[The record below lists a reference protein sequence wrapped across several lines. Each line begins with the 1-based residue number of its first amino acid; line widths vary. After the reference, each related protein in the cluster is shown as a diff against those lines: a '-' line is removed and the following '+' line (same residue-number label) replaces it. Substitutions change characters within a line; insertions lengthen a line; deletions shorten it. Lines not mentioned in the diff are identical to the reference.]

1 MLLYGFIQ
9 VSSALNPTVPTSSE
23 VFNTS
28 CKLRSEVQ
36 SHCLHFHCC
45 NCLYPHYAPLS
56 QSHDKVWEQKK
67 LAPMSTRQK
76 MHEMIES
83 SVCHFILFWWSLKS
97 KLYLHLEDACKTFC
111 TFNSFPFISLLKLVF
126 KYLFMLVHCENSR
139 NTQRM
144 SCVLSVF
151 YSFSGLH
158 NSWHSTVRHIL

>member
-45 NCLYPHYAPLS
+45 NCLYPHYVPLS
-56 QSHDKVWEQKK
+56 QSHDNVWEQKK

-97 KLYLHLEDACKTFC
+97 KNDTSNTDKTIFAFGWCMQNILYFQFFPIYITFKTCFWIFIYVS
-111 TFNSFPFISLLKLVF
+111 TLWKQQKHSKNELRFISV
-126 KYLFMLVHCENSR
+126 LFFFR
-139 NTQRM
+139 FT
-144 SCVLSVF
+144 
-151 YSFSGLH
+151 
-158 NSWHSTVRHIL
+158 